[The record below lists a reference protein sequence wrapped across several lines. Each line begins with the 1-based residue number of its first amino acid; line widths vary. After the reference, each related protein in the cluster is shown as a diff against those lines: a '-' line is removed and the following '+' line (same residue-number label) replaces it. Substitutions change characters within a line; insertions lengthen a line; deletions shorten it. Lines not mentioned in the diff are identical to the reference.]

1 MKPAADGALA
11 LALRRAC
18 GQQKIMQRGRPVRVG
33 RPSLPQVLQ
42 LLALKWK
49 GHQHSAGLALARRM
63 GPHATGVFAPQPLIL
78 PFECGLVCRAPRAR
92 RSFLASQACSEL
104 SPFSGSWARSEA
116 ACNRTCAKKEPERAP
131 PPQWQLQPDTRFRH
145 AQRVNLHARAAAG
158 GSARKAAGIK
168 KFIMPSNSTAVQR
181 FGYPAD
187 GSSSR
192 STQGPS
198 R

>member
-145 AQRVNLHARAAAG
+145 AQRCKPSRTEPRQAAARERRRESRNSSG
-158 GSARKAAGIK
+158 HQIPQPFRDTGTRQTAR
-168 KFIMPSNSTAVQR
+168 VQ
-181 FGYPAD
+181 
-187 GSSSR
+187 
-192 STQGPS
+192 
-198 R
+198 